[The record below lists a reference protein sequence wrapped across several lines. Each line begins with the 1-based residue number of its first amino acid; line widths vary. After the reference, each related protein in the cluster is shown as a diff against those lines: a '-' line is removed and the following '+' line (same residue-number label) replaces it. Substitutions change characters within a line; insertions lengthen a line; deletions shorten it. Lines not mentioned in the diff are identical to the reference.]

1 MEANEL
7 IRVPEPKND
16 VRAEIREVVRDVEGR
31 PHVFARIK
39 LTGWH
44 FPERAP
50 EPFMLV
56 GKVVSQ
62 RVEISRDG
70 KSAQGY
76 FNVPLPASKRV
87 SFGYGKII
95 QWDFD
100 VSINRK
106 MMVPLDRAR
115 LPQGT
120 IDPFHSR
127 LVR

>member
-1 MEANEL
+1 MKANEV
-7 IRVPEPKND
+7 IRLPDPKQN
-16 VRAEIREVVRDVEGR
+16 VHAEVREVIKDLKGR

-39 LTGWH
+39 LTGWQ
-44 FPERAP
+44 FPHRAP

-56 GKVVSQ
+56 GEVVSQ

-70 KSAQGY
+70 SSAQGY
-76 FNVPLPASKRV
+76 FDVSLPDAKRI

-100 VSINRK
+100 VSIDRK

-115 LPQGT
+115 LPDGT
-120 IDPFHSR
+120 VDPFHSR
-127 LVR
+127 